1 MCGAGLYREAA
12 GGAAGHRCRSMG
24 LTGSRTHRPST
35 REGKAWKSLQLEIE
49 TLGKLHETRASKNI
63 SCAGYWLKQ
72 DGCFGCWAPQWNQ
85 LGSHQLWQMLSLPI
99 VVCRGARGGPDAPK
113 SEEIWTQRFSA
124 DGRVRNSHQHQWRG
138 FGVKIG

>member
-35 REGKAWKSLQLEIE
+35 REGKAWKPLQLEIE
-49 TLGKLHETRASKNI
+49 TLGKLHETRASKNL
-63 SCAGYWLKQ
+63 SRAGYWYKQ
-72 DGCFGCWAPQWNQ
+72 NGCWAHWNQ
-85 LGSHQLWQMLSLPI
+85 LGSHQLWQMLSFPI

-124 DGRVRNSHQHQWRG
+124 DGRVRNSHHQHQWRG